1 MNYTTCHTDLLTKSV
16 SKSSYITKKS
26 RKMMGSSESKNRNKK
41 KLTPNQFCH
50 LDQRN
55 LVSHALFIYLLL
67 LVVFK

>member
-1 MNYTTCHTDLLTKSV
+1 
-16 SKSSYITKKS
+16 
-26 RKMMGSSESKNRNKK
+26 MMGSSENKNRNKK

-67 LVVFK
+67 LLVFK